1 MVQLD
6 LNKQYDQ
13 NLNFIE
19 YLASFWNAEA
29 VEKIRLSRDAAGD
42 SRFMSNEE
50 FEKRIED
57 GQIISNEVLE
67 QIQKKYENT
76 NYNTSNSPKNS
87 GDRMRLPQ
95 DFGGLKNIIKK

>member
-1 MVQLD
+1 MIQAD
-6 LNKQYDQ
+6 LNRQYEQ
-13 NLNFIE
+13 RLNFVE

-29 VEKIRLSRDAAGD
+29 VEKIRLARDTDGD
-42 SRFMSNEE
+42 SRFMSKDE

-57 GQIISNEVLE
+57 GQIISSEVLE

-76 NYNTSNSPKNS
+76 NYNTSNSHKNP

-95 DFGGLKNIIKK
+95 DFDGLKDIIKK